1 MEELLYVY
9 RNFPCWSFSREVEYY
24 ITKIKNVY
32 GDIKYVAKK
41 MEKKLNEEWRIVEE
55 EGFDKYHEAFAFLK
69 QKGMQGESE
78 RALQLYR
85 VEDLSSSFKYEILLR
100 DEVSTLVVKNNI
112 DGSEEEIEFASPRE
126 AFQFLLKEL
135 FE

>member
-69 QKGMQGESE
+69 QKGMQSKSE
-78 RALQLYR
+78 RALQLYTI
-85 VEDLSSSFKYEILLR
+85 ESFMFGTKYEVLLK
-100 DEVSTLVVKNNI
+100 DESFTVVVKDV
-112 DGSEEEIEFASPRE
+112 DGSEAKFEFASQRE
-126 AFQFLLKEL
+126 AFQFIIKQ
-135 FE
+135 FEA